1 MAWRS
6 NLLFCRSCYN
16 VYFASELSPSP
27 LERMRYMCPNYFCAA
42 HQELVPID
50 ELMVKP
56 IVELNKKGYLTAYC
70 CSGHNPRECDP
81 YADNAYIAFF
91 TPVNSMPEGWYAD
104 KDPGRFA
111 TCIRSREPSMS
122 RRIEALE
129 KWVEDLPELEKEN
142 EDA

>member
-6 NLLFCRSCYN
+6 NFLFCRSCYS
-16 VYFASELSPSP
+16 VYFASELSPY
-27 LERMRYMCPNYFCAA
+27 ERRRYMCPNYFCVA
-42 HQELVPID
+42 HQELVTID

-56 IVELNKKGYLTAYC
+56 VVELNKKGYKTAYC
-70 CSGHNPRECDP
+70 CSGHNPRKMDP
-81 YADNAYIAFF
+81 YATNAYIAFF
-91 TPVNSMPEGWYAD
+91 VPVDTAPEGWYLD
-104 KDPGRFA
+104 ETPGRFVSA
-111 TCIRSREPSMS
+111 IRSREPSMS